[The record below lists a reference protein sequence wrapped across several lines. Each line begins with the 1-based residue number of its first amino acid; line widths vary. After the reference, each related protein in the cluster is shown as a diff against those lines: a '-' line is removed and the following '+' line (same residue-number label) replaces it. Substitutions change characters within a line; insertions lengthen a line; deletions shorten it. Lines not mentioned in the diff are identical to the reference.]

1 MTHNDEFIGQ
11 LEGYLDEYEGSTPL
25 PEDVR
30 DAIRAELP
38 LTRQRPAWWPAR
50 RFPEMNNMAKLGLAA
65 AAVVVAALLGFNYS
79 WSQGRDSAGQDRRR
93 LPRRE
98 PQALRPGSSGSR
110 LLHH

>member
-38 LTRQRPAWWPAR
+38 LTRQRPAWWPAW
-50 RFPEMNNMAKLGLAA
+50 RFPEMNNMAKLGIAA
-65 AAVVVAALLGFNYS
+65 AAVVVAALLGF
-79 WSQGRDSAGQDRRR
+79 RFAGPGDGIAAE
-93 LPRRE
+93 PRTDFNSHAR
-98 PQALRPGSSGSR
+98 AASSGPGSSGSR